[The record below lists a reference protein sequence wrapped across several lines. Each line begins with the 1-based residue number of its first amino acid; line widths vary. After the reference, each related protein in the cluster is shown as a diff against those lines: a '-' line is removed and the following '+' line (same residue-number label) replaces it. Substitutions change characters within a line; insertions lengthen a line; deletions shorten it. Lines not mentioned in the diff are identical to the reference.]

1 MASHILGN
9 TLEGELDQ
17 IFNQSES
24 SSHLTAAVKAQLL
37 IAC

>member
-9 TLEGELDQ
+9 TLEGELDP

-24 SSHLTAAVKAQLL
+24 SSHLTAAVNAELL